1 MLDFQLIDETFD
13 KNNTTNYGLSIQV
26 FLNGFSFCIFD
37 TIRQKFI
44 LLEKNTFDDFAL
56 LLNSFDEN
64 IFFKYKYKVVKI
76 IIESERSTL
85 LPEGLFSKENI
96 NKIYNYNFED
106 SENLK
111 IYYNKLKTANSYIIY
126 SANKEVINKLNSV
139 FTNYIIYNQATP
151 FIENTLIENKN
162 KLFDPKIFIN
172 SSLNF
177 YDILIVEKN
186 EITLHNTYTYKSI
199 DDFVFY
205 AMNIFEQHNLN
216 PENIKLEIMG
226 LIDEKSDLLK
236 LLKKYIKKISIAKR
250 SKDFTYSYTFNQINQ
265 HEYFNL
271 FNTVKCE

>member
-106 SENLK
+106 SEDLK

-162 KLFDPKIFIN
+162 KLLYPKIFIN

>member
-96 NKIYNYNFED
+96 NKIYNYNFGD
-106 SENLK
+106 SEDLK

-162 KLFDPKIFIN
+162 KLLYPKIFIN